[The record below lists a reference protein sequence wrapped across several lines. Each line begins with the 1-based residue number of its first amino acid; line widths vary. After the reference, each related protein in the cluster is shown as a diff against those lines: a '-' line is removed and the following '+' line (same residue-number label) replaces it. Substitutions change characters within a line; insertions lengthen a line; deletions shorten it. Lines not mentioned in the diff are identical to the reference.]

1 MRTFVNLLLVVCF
14 LVFSSVG
21 CASSTKTVRTETTQ
35 YPPTAPTSVEKETTV
50 TTTETG
56 GSSGGVVSGTVNVL
70 GEVIALPFRAVG
82 GLIGAIF

>member
-1 MRTFVNLLLVVCF
+1 MRASMNLLLFVGV

-21 CASSTKTVRTETTQ
+21 CASSTKTVRTDTTH
-35 YPPTAPTSVEKETTV
+35 YPTTAPTVVERETTV
-50 TTTETG
+50 TTTESP

-82 GLIGAIF
+82 GLFSVIF